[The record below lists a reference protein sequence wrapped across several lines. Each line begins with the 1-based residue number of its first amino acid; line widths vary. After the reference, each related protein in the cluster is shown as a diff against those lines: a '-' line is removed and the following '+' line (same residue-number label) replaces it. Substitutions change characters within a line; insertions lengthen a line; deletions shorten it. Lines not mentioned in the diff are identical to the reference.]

1 MYNIST
7 NNNTIV
13 ISDGEKTYGFPKGSI
28 WLHTNAGDDQSIDVK
43 LAASRA
49 KILSFNHK
57 DCNLAGSDSYQTLQN
72 IMNLL

>member
-1 MYNIST
+1 MYNISSQ
-7 NNNTIV
+7 NNTVV
-13 ISDGEKTYGFPKGSI
+13 INNGERTWAFPKGTI
-28 WLHTNAGDDQSIDVK
+28 WLHTNAGDEQSIDVK

-57 DCNLAGSDSYQTLQN
+57 DCNLAGNDSYQTLQN

>member
-28 WLHTNAGDDQSIDVK
+28 WLHTNSGDNESIDVK

-49 KILSFNHK
+49 TIITFRYD
-57 DCNLAGSDSYQTLQN
+57 DCNLAGSDSYQTLNN
-72 IMNLL
+72 ILQLL